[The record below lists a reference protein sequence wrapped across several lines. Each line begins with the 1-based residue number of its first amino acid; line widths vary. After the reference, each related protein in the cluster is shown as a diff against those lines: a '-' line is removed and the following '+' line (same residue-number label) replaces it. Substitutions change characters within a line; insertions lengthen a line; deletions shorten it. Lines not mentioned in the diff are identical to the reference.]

1 MKCKLNRPSCWIT
14 PQELKWW
21 HSERYSCA
29 FPCKHTDFFVSQ
41 LRLWAGW
48 ASEGKLGFTP
58 GLPTHGGV
66 TCPPAWVG
74 SRSLHLRT
82 NQAAQKWLQQPHRSV
97 CLHGETKK
105 VTNLWISTDAKHR
118 RRSEK
123 SDETKQTNKIC
134 ISGET
139 KCLTG
144 KENVQEHFTEQRLCK
159 VQTLKP
165 SVVVK
170 VSSLFT
176 SHQVKLLVSLQ
187 LMDFCL
193 HL

>member
-29 FPCKHTDFFVSQ
+29 FPCKHTNFFVSQ

-97 CLHGETKK
+97 CLLGKLKRSQTCELART
-105 VTNLWISTDAKHR
+105 LSTGDEARKAMKPNR
-118 RRSEK
+118 PSEIC
-123 SDETKQTNKIC
+123 SYILRWNKMF
-134 ISGET
+134 
-139 KCLTG
+139 
-144 KENVQEHFTEQRLCK
+144 NR
-159 VQTLKP
+159 
-165 SVVVK
+165 
-170 VSSLFT
+170 
-176 SHQVKLLVSLQ
+176 
-187 LMDFCL
+187 
-193 HL
+193 

>member
-1 MKCKLNRPSCWIT
+1 MSVRGETWFYPWITYSWMGNPALLTSSLRWKSLSPPQNKPSC
-14 PQELKWW
+14 
-21 HSERYSCA
+21 SEVTA
-29 FPCKHTDFFVSQ
+29 AATQVSV
-41 LRLWAGW
+41 
-48 ASEGKLGFTP
+48 FT
-58 GLPTHGGV
+58 
-66 TCPPAWVG
+66 
-74 SRSLHLRT
+74 
-82 NQAAQKWLQQPHRSV
+82 
-97 CLHGETKK
+97 GETKK

-176 SHQVKLLVSLQ
+176 SLHIKSNCSSLFNWWTLVCTCKWFNTARKITLRTLLKDGGNIQTFTRPAHFHSFQ
-187 LMDFCL
+187 TSKTWM
-193 HL
+193 